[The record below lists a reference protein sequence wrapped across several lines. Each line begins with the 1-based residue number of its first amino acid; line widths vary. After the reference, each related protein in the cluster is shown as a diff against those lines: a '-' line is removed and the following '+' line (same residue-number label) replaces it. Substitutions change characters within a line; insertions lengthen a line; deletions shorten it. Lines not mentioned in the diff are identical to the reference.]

1 MCFGIFEY
9 FCRVFMSERHF
20 FNRAAS
26 FLFLLA
32 LLVSACKDQQKEGP
46 VVTPWGEVK
55 EAEVPSSSG
64 FSLQDIV
71 DNGEMIML
79 TMSGPDTY
87 YDYRGRGLGV
97 HFLLCEKFA
106 QSIGVS
112 LRVELC
118 TDTLEMKSKL
128 EKGVADII
136 AFPLSD
142 DFFSNDSLIACGI
155 VKEKEKAQTIVG
167 TDNAQT
173 AHSKEA
179 DKTGAWA
186 VSAMNPELA
195 TAINNWYKPGMLAEA
210 AKEEKSLLSAPKVTR
225 RVFAPFLNRSGG
237 VISKYDALFQ
247 KYAPTARWDW
257 RLMAAQCYQE
267 SCFDPNA
274 RSWAGARGLMQIMP
288 KTAEHLSLSMEQI
301 HEPEPNIQA
310 AAKYLAE
317 LSQIFGD
324 IPRTSERNCFVLASY
339 NGGVGHVRDAMA
351 LTKKMGGNP
360 TVWADVSKHLLLLR
374 DPQYYRDPVVKH
386 GYIRSTETYDY
397 VERIKER
404 YAQYRGVRVRKS
416 FPKAAPRKASK
427 KFR

>member
-1 MCFGIFEY
+1 MFRD
-9 FCRVFMSERHF
+9 FCVHLPRFMSDRMF
-20 FNRAAS
+20 PYRKFA
-26 FLFLLA
+26 LVFLLA
-32 LLVSACKDQQKEGP
+32 FLLSACKEQQKEGT
-46 VVTPWGEVK
+46 VVTPWGEIK
-55 EAEVPSSSG
+55 EAEVPSGSG

-79 TMSGPDTY
+79 TMSGPETY
-87 YDYRGRGLGV
+87 YDYRGRGMGV

-118 TDTLEMKSKL
+118 ADTLEMKSKL

-136 AFPLSD
+136 VFPLPD
-142 DFFSNDSLIACGI
+142 AFFGNDSLIACGI
-155 VKEKEKAQTIVG
+155 TKEKDKPSSDEVKGNVQT
-167 TDNAQT
+167 
-173 AHSKEA
+173 HSSPGNSK
-179 DKTGAWA
+179 GAWA
-186 VSAMNPELA
+186 VSAKNPELA
-195 TAINNWYKPGMLAEA
+195 SAINNWYQPGMLAEA
-210 AKEEKSLLSAPKVTR
+210 AKEEKQLLSAPKVTR
-225 RVFAPFLNRSGG
+225 RVFSPFLNRSGG

-288 KTAEHLSLSMEQI
+288 KTAEHLGLPMEQI
-301 HEPEPNIQA
+301 HEPESNIRA
-310 AAKYLAE
+310 AAVYLAE
-317 LSQIFGD
+317 LSQTFSD
-324 IPRTSERNCFVLASY
+324 IPRTSERNYFVLAAY

-351 LTKKMGGNP
+351 LTKKMGGDP
-360 TVWADVSKHLLLLR
+360 TLWGDVSKHLLLLR

-404 YAQYRGVRVRKS
+404 YSQYRGVPVRKG
-416 FPKAAPRKASK
+416 FPKAAPRKTSK
-427 KFR
+427 KFK